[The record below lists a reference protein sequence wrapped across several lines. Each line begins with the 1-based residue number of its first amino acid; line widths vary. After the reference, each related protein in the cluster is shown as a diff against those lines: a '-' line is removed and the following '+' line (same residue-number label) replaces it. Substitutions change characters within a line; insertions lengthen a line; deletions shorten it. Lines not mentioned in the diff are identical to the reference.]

1 MKNILIII
9 AALLGIG
16 AFGQTNIPTRQMMAD
31 MNGVV
36 KWPTNITSITI
47 GGRTYTNLLG
57 FGLALTNG
65 QLSIDTTQLP
75 SGGGGGGSGTVTS
88 VGLSTSLSG
97 LSVGSSPVT
106 SSGTITLS
114 GTLGLGSGG
123 TGATDAPGARTALSL
138 VPGTDVQAYDADLA
152 AIAALA
158 NSGIIVRTGSG
169 TVSARTIT
177 GDSEV
182 VVSNGDGVS
191 GNPTLS
197 IGSAIA
203 RDSEVAAGYQP
214 LDADLTTLATLNG
227 ASLTNLNGTEIRSGT
242 VADARID
249 SAIARDSEVSSAYQ
263 PLDADLTAMAAGT
276 AVATAQTNAVS
287 VGAPVLYVGTTN
299 VAEAIA
305 GISGGGGNVYTS
317 SNNVMTGTN
326 TFSGM
331 ITLGS
336 LSRTNFL
343 PSATELYFF
352 TEFLTGT
359 SGTTTTAFLPFQGNA
374 INSGTV
380 AAAQGLTNHPGII
393 TVASA
398 SGTANSGY
406 AYTCNATAL
415 IPRPGDFFRV
425 SFRPFQ
431 TNLGTRV
438 YLGFLDQGGAASAPT
453 DGFCLFRSNAT
464 IYGQAWNNSVLVQ
477 TVNSAT
483 ITSNTWYSAWGH
495 IVNDSVAQFIVT
507 DETGASVLNET
518 VTNGIPFTRGYGA
531 GFVAFYT
538 NSPGASA
545 NLEQFDNVHVGSMR
559 NILR

>member
-1 MKNILIII
+1 MKNILIIL

-16 AFGQTNIPTRQMMAD
+16 AFGQTNIPTRQMLAD
-31 MNGVV
+31 TNGVV

-57 FGLALTNG
+57 FGLSITNG
-65 QLSIDTTQLP
+65 QLSVDTTQLP

-97 LSVGSSPVT
+97 LTVGSSPVT

-158 NSGIIVRTGSG
+158 NSGIIVRTGAG

-177 GDSEV
+177 GDSEA

-214 LDADLTTLATLNG
+214 LDADLT
-227 ASLTNLNGTEIRSGT
+227 
-242 VADARID
+242 
-249 SAIARDSEVSSAYQ
+249 
-263 PLDADLTAMAAGT
+263 AMAAGT

-287 VGAPVLYVGTTN
+287 VGAPVLYAGTTN

-393 TVASA
+393 TVTSA

-453 DGFCLFRSNAT
+453 DGFCLFRSNVT

-495 IVNDSVAQFIVT
+495 IVDNSVAQFIVT